1 MKSVW
6 SGVLALLVCYGQ
18 QTLAAAEEKAA
29 EAVVPVFTLSGSYS
43 EITHPDD
50 PIFGSIG
57 KESLRT
63 VVGRL
68 DKASS
73 DPNVKAV
80 VLLMGSASLGT
91 AQLEEFRA
99 ALDRLKKAGKPVYAH
114 ADDLKFGSFA
124 LLSGAKRISV
134 SPTGDLWVTGLYG
147 EQMFVRGLLD
157 KLGVEPDFLTC
168 GDYKSAGEMFMRS
181 SSSPEAKQMHDWM
194 LDSLFERFVEL
205 IANGRGVPVEKV
217 QAWVKRGLYSS
228 EAAMTEG
235 LIDAVED
242 RYDFAATI
250 KKDVGNGGSGTVKF
264 DKSYGKNKGQ
274 QIDLN
279 NPFAAIQLWAQILE
293 GPKVRK
299 SNKDA
304 IAIVHVNGPIMP
316 GSAGP
321 SSPFSLSEE
330 GAFSETIR
338 KALDQVAADPKVKA
352 VVLRVSSPGGSV
364 VASEV
369 ILRATERV
377 KARKPLVVSMGDV
390 AASGGYYVSCRSE
403 KIYADPTTITGSIGV
418 ISGKLATSKAWNQ
431 FGINFEPNQRGHKAG
446 ILSGAAKFTE
456 VERKELQGWMD
467 DVYGVFKKHVTDGRG
482 EKLKKPIDEIAGGRV
497 YTGRQALELGLV
509 DELGGLNDAI
519 AYVAEKANVKDYDV
533 RSLPRPKNFMEELL
547 GELNQSTSKDDEKTL
562 SIDTARPASSSSL
575 LLKSVGPVLDG
586 VDPARAKLIRQA
598 VQYLDLLQQEQVIA
612 VSPLLY
618 LEL

>member
-18 QTLAAAEEKAA
+18 QTLPAAEEKAA
-29 EAVVPVFTLSGSYS
+29 EAIVPVFTVSGSYS
-43 EITHPDD
+43 EITQPDD

-57 KESLRT
+57 HESLRT

-68 DKASS
+68 DKAAG
-73 DPNVKAV
+73 DPNVKGV
-80 VLLMGSASLGT
+80 VLLMGGASLGT
-91 AQLEEFRA
+91 AQLEELRA
-99 ALDRLKKAGKPVYAH
+99 ALDRLKKGGKPVYAH
-114 ADDLKFGSFA
+114 ADDLKFGGFA
-124 LLSGAKRISV
+124 LLSGAKRISI
-134 SPTGDLWVTGLYG
+134 SPTGDIWVTGLYG

-168 GDYKSAGEMFMRS
+168 GDYKSAGEMFMRT

-205 IANGRGVPVEKV
+205 IASGRGVPIEKA
-217 QAWVKRGLYSS
+217 QAWVKQGLYSS
-228 EAAMTEG
+228 EAALKEG

-242 RYDFAATI
+242 RYDFAAVI
-250 KKDVGNGGSGTVKF
+250 KKDVGNGTVKF

-293 GPKVRK
+293 GPKVKK

-321 SSPFSLSEE
+321 SSPFSMSEE

-377 KARKPLVVSMGDV
+377 KAKKPLVVSMGDV

-431 FGINFEPNQRGHKAG
+431 FGINFEPNQRGDKAG
-446 ILSGAAKFTE
+446 ILSGAARFTE

-547 GELNQSTSKDDEKTL
+547 GELNQSSSKEDEKTL
-562 SIDTARPASSSSL
+562 SIETARPVSSSSL